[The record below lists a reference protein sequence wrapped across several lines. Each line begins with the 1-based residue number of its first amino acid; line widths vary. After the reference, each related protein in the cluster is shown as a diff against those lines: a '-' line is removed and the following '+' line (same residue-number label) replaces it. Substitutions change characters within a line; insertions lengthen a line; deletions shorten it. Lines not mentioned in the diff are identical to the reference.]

1 MFNVRMSLFKVLI
14 KLYIFCQKDT
24 TTIET
29 SVQAKRKI
37 QLKNN
42 DKDSD
47 EDDLALKNKPLPN
60 FYGRNSYGNKIDTQG
75 SKIDAGL
82 TSKNNDS
89 KTYNLRNGSNL
100 NENNKVEIKQTSNK
114 TIRNNREPE
123 SKHFISIYQL
133 VIILQ

>member
-1 MFNVRMSLFKVLI
+1 M
-14 KLYIFCQKDT
+14 
-24 TTIET
+24 
-29 SVQAKRKI
+29 
-37 QLKNN
+37 
-42 DKDSD
+42 
-47 EDDLALKNKPLPN
+47 ALKNKPLPN

-123 SKHFISIYQL
+123 SKHFISIYYTC
-133 VIILQ
+133 